1 MTQNN
6 QSFSF
11 TQGGQTQIHKLR
23 MLKQVIG
30 TTFFLSFL
38 AAFITFVGYYL
49 YRNHWSHILMIPFW
63 GLAEFMESLRG
74 VFKSLNGFT
83 YFIDFSTHE
92 IKQCSSSYFLNAGYI
107 QRFFNYMN
115 QHFILGAIYSVI
127 AFCVTF
133 VVSIFYFTR
142 QGKKLKETKQTSGLE
157 MMDLKGYQ
165 SACKKKKV
173 KTRLIVDQI
182 PIPYD
187 AEVKHMMISGTTGS
201 GKSNMMNHLLK
212 AIRDRGDK
220 AVIVDTTGGFV
231 EKFYDPKKD
240 VILNPFDARSTDW
253 CLWSE
258 PLRQVYEFEDMAE
271 SLIPPT
277 LHGDPFW
284 VNASRQMVSEVLKHA
299 KVHNKTLSE
308 ALEIL
313 MTKDLHLSKSFFNG
327 TSVAALFSKEME
339 KTALSIRT
347 TLATYLRC
355 LFILKDNTYG
365 FSIDQWVKDDS
376 QRGFLF
382 IHGVPKQRSQLRPLW
397 SVWFNI
403 AIKSIMD
410 LNTDPNRRV
419 WFIVDELASLNK
431 LPCLDMALAEGRKY
445 GACIVLGFQ
454 NLAQIQSLY
463 GRDGSKSMSEL
474 MVSKFMFQAVDH
486 ENARMLSYMFGN
498 REYVEA
504 HENVSY
510 GANEIRDGVNLSHQK
525 RTEPL
530 VSSEKLMQ
538 LNPLHFYALIAGQ
551 KICLRESFSYYSS
564 LSASIPLAERD
575 LGFTIGD
582 VLLQKGSEFL
592 TVNDD
597 DIVNEKENIVP
608 FDKNEKNIKS
618 KNLENDIIEQ

>member
-1 MTQNN
+1 
-6 QSFSF
+6 
-11 TQGGQTQIHKLR
+11 
-23 MLKQVIG
+23 
-30 TTFFLSFL
+30 
-38 AAFITFVGYYL
+38 
-49 YRNHWSHILMIPFW
+49 
-63 GLAEFMESLRG
+63 
-74 VFKSLNGFT
+74 
-83 YFIDFSTHE
+83 
-92 IKQCSSSYFLNAGYI
+92 
-107 QRFFNYMN
+107 MN
-115 QHFILGAIYSVI
+115 QHFILGAIYSFV
-127 AFCVTF
+127 AFCLTF
-133 VVSIFYFTR
+133 VASIFYFTR
-142 QGKKLKETKQTSGLE
+142 QGKKLKETKQTSGLT
-157 MMDLKGYQ
+157 MVDLKGYQ
-165 SACKKKKV
+165 AALKKEKV
-173 KTRLIVDQI
+173 KTSLIVDQI

-212 AIRDRGDK
+212 AIRERGDK

-231 EKFYDPKKD
+231 EKFYDSKVD
-240 VILNPFDARSTDW
+240 IILNPFDARSTDW

-299 KVHNKTLSE
+299 VTYNKTLSE

-313 MTKDLHLSKSFFNG
+313 MTKDLHLSKTFFKG

-355 LFILKDNTYG
+355 LFILKDNTHG
-365 FSIDQWVKDDS
+365 FSIDQWVKDDH

-410 LNTDPNRRV
+410 LNADQSRRV

-445 GACIVLGFQ
+445 GACLVLGFQ

-463 GRDGSKSMSEL
+463 GRDGAKSMSEL

-486 ENARMLSYMFGN
+486 ENARMLSSMFGH
-498 REYVEA
+498 RESIEA

-530 VSSEKLMQ
+530 VATDKLMH
-538 LNPLHFYALIAGQ
+538 LAPLHFYALIAGQ
-551 KICLRESFSYYSS
+551 KVCLRDSFSYYNFPSVA
-564 LSASIPLAERD
+564 LPLAERH
-575 LGFTIGD
+575 LGLTIGD
-582 VLLQKGSEFL
+582 VLFSKNIINPVDHDIENNAI
-592 TVNDD
+592 NDD
-597 DIVNEKENIVP
+597 LKKHEEKDITQSEN
-608 FDKNEKNIKS
+608 DEKNKVIS
-618 KNLENDIIEQ
+618 FSQLRNELEK